1 LSLNPEADEQ
11 FPGDGAEQVKQQIIS
26 YASNNIGVG
35 DDVIWSRLFTPINNV
50 PGHQIDSMF
59 IGTSPAPTGTSN
71 IVIDFNQLASFESI
85 NISVVVS

>member
-1 LSLNPEADEQ
+1 
-11 FPGDGAEQVKQQIIS
+11 
-26 YASNNIGVG
+26 VG

-71 IVIDFNQLASFESI
+71 VVIDFNELASFESV
-85 NISVVVS
+85 NIDVVVS